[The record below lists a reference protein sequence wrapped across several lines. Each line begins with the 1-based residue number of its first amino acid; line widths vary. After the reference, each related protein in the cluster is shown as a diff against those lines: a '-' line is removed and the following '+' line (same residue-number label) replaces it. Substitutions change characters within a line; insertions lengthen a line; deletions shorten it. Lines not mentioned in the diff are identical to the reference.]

1 MKKDEI
7 TKLVEQMTLEEKV
20 SLCSGQDFW
29 HTKEIPRLKIPSIL
43 MTDGPHGLRKISA
56 DRGMEISQH
65 ATCFPTAAA
74 LGSSWDPEL
83 AAEVARAIGLEA
95 KGQGIQ
101 LLLGPGVNMKRSPLC
116 GRNFEYYS
124 EDPVLSAGLAAAFV
138 KGVQSRGVGACVK
151 HFAANNQETDRMRID
166 VVVDQRAL
174 HETYLR
180 AFEKVVK
187 QAEPLA
193 VMAAYNKIN
202 GEYCCQNRELL
213 FDILHKEWGFNGI
226 VVSDWAAV
234 YDRVLALNAGLHLQM
249 PYDGSISDKK
259 IVKAVHEGVV
269 TETHLDNMV
278 VRLLQAVF
286 WTHNHRS
293 GKVSVDYKAHHK
305 LARRAAAESIVL
317 LKNEQQILPIEPR
330 KYRKILVVGGFAQ
343 SPRFQG
349 AGSSQINPTAVD
361 IPYEEI
367 KKAGGSSFTVY
378 YAEGYAPEDKVDN
391 TLIKQACESAQDADI
406 VIVLAGLPDLFE
418 SEGYDRVHL
427 DLPAAHNELIS
438 ELAKVN
444 GKIVVVLQ
452 NGSAVTMPWLDQ
464 VQAVLEVSLG
474 GQAVGGAIA
483 DVLFGKVNPSGKLSE
498 TFAHRLS
505 DTPAYV
511 NWPGQEGRVFYGEGI
526 FVGYRYYEKKRIAPL
541 FIFGHGLSY
550 TSFEYSNLKT
560 DESVLSRDDV
570 LEITCTVKNTGQ
582 RSGKE
587 VVQLYLG
594 LEKEH
599 PEHPLKQLA
608 AFRKIELQPGQKK
621 SVSFTLAYGDFAF
634 YSVLQSKWVSKAGVY
649 TIYIGSSSRD
659 IRLHQRIEL
668 KACGQEKISL
678 TKFSTFKEWLRHPKG
693 KEQIKPIMS
702 NMLRIL
708 GIADEDNTDDK
719 QKEFVK
725 NVVADMPICKMTHFS
740 QGKIT
745 ERMIDD
751 IVKQVE

>member
-7 TKLVEQMTLEEKV
+7 AKLVEQMTLEEKA

-29 HTKEIPRLKIPSIL
+29 HTKEIPRLKIPSII

-83 AAEVARAIGLEA
+83 AAEVGRAIGLEA
-95 KGQGIQ
+95 QGQGIQ
-101 LLLGPGVNMKRSPLC
+101 LLLGPGINMKRSPLC

-138 KGVQSRGVGACVK
+138 KGVQSQGVGACVK
-151 HFAANNQETDRMRID
+151 HFTANNQETDRMRID

-213 FDILHKEWGFNGI
+213 FDIVHKEWGFNGI

-234 YDRVLALNAGLHLQM
+234 YDRVRALKAGLHLQM
-249 PYDGSISDKK
+249 PYDGGISDKK
-259 IVKAVHEGVV
+259 IVKAVHEGVI

-293 GKVSVDYKAHHK
+293 GKVTVDYNAHHK

-330 KYRKILVVGGFAQ
+330 KYKKILVVGGFAQ

-367 KKAGGSSFTVY
+367 KKAGGNSFTVY
-378 YAEGYAPEDKVDN
+378 YAEGYAPENKVDN
-391 TLIKQACESAQDADI
+391 TLIKQACKSAQDADI

-444 GKIVVVLQ
+444 GKIVAVLQ

-464 VQAVLEVSLG
+464 VQTVLEVSLG

-505 DTPAYV
+505 DTPAYL

-526 FVGYRYYEKKRIAPL
+526 FVGYRYYEKKRIQPL
-541 FIFGHGLSY
+541 FVFGHGLSY
-550 TSFEYSNLKT
+550 TSFEYSDLRT
-560 DESVLSRDDV
+560 DKSVLSNDDV
-570 LEITCTVKNTGQ
+570 VEITCTVKNTGQ

-594 LEKEH
+594 LEQEQ
-599 PEHPLKQLA
+599 PEHPLKQLI
-608 AFRKIELQPGQKK
+608 AFSKIELQPGQKK
-621 SVSFTLAYGDFAF
+621 SVSFTLACGDFAF

-649 TIYIGSSSRD
+649 TMYIGSSSRD
-659 IRLHQRIEL
+659 IRLQRNIEL
-668 KACGQEKISL
+668 KILKPEAISL
-678 TKFSTFKEWLRHPKG
+678 TKFSTFKEWLGHPKG

-708 GIADEDNTDDK
+708 GIADEDSTDDK
-719 QKEFVK
+719 QKEFIK

-745 ERMIDD
+745 EQMIDD